1 MSCLGRGREGDI
13 LPTVE
18 VKEGVVGTA
27 YASNLRGPVGDAI
40 QNRRVQRSFIITQEY
55 TTPTYTNCMRVP

>member
-1 MSCLGRGREGDI
+1 MGRGREGDI

-18 VKEGVVGTA
+18 VKEGAVVTA

-40 QNRRVQRSFIITQEY
+40 QNRRVQRSFYNYPRVYHTHLYKLY
-55 TTPTYTNCMRVP
+55 TCIP

>member
-1 MSCLGRGREGDI
+1 MGGVSCLGRGREGDI

-40 QNRRVQRSFIITQEY
+40 QNRRVQRSFL
-55 TTPTYTNCMRVP
+55 